1 MSGTIQDYDY
11 HLPQELIAQKPAEP
25 RDHSRLLVY
34 DRNDGSIR
42 DDIFANIGQYLPAN
56 SALVVNNSRVE
67 RCRLLFHEEKTELF
81 VTKAFDPYTIEA
93 MVRPG
98 RRFKPGKRT
107 ELFPGVFAE
116 TLSVASD
123 GLRRIRLSE
132 EIDSD
137 WFEPFRHTPF
147 PPYIERDESLSGR
160 YQTVYA
166 RDEGSKAAPT
176 AGLHFTPELM
186 RRLTDRSHPF
196 CEVTLHVGM
205 GTFAPVKTD
214 RIEEHVMHSEWF
226 HVGEEQA
233 ENLNAHTERTAVGT
247 TSVRVLESM
256 RTESGLFVPQSGDTD
271 IFIRPGYDF
280 RHTDHL
286 ITNFHLPK
294 STLLML
300 VSAFVGLEEM
310 HRIYRHAIAERYRF
324 YSFGDAML
332 LL

>member
-42 DDIFANIGQYLPAN
+42 DDIFANIGRYLPEN

-67 RCRLLFHEEKTELF
+67 RCRLLFHDEKTELF

-147 PPYIERDESLSGR
+147 PPYIKRDESLSGR

-186 RRLTDRSHPF
+186 RRLTDRGHPF

-233 ENLNAHTERTAVGT
+233 EHLNAHTERTAVGT

-256 RTESGLFVPQSGDTD
+256 RTENGFFVPQSGDTD